1 MKHFLQA
8 ISDLGR
14 MRGRMTQNAF
24 LRFMLF
30 FIVFWFV
37 ALMVD
42 QMTSEFFSFRVVLTG
57 YNILMI
63 PTILSAMVRRLHDTG
78 KSGKWVVLLVIVAVS
93 GVFIKS
99 QPMSYIKFKYSMNTY
114 MVLLFLATLA
124 GLTTFGILV
133 YKLSVAGDV
142 GANKYGQDPREVQGR

>member
-8 ISDLGR
+8 ITDLGR
-14 MRGRMTQNAF
+14 IKGRMTRNAF

-42 QMTSEFFSFRVVLTG
+42 QMTSEFFSFRVVLTV

-78 KSGKWVVLLVIVAVS
+78 NSGKWTL
-93 GVFIKS
+93 
-99 QPMSYIKFKYSMNTY
+99 
-114 MVLLFLATLA
+114 LLFAVTGLGTFLSFQSMFHIRISNATF
-124 GLTTFGILV
+124 TTSILLLLLLFTLSIFGILV
-133 YKLSVAGDV
+133 YKLSAAGDV
-142 GANKYGQDPREVQGR
+142 GANKYGPDPQEAIGG

>member
-1 MKHFLQA
+1 MNHFLQA

-14 MRGRMTQNAF
+14 TKGRMKRDAF
-24 LRFMLF
+24 SRFMLF

-42 QMTSEFFSFRVVLTG
+42 QMTSEFFSFRVVLTV

-63 PTILSAMVRRLHDTG
+63 PTILSAIVRRLHDTG
-78 KSGKWVVLLVIVAVS
+78 NSGKWVLLLVIVSVL
-93 GVFIKS
+93 GVFINY
-99 QPMSYIKFKYSMNTY
+99 QPLSYIKLKYSMNTY
-114 MVLLFLATLA
+114 MVLLFLAILLA
-124 GLTTFGILV
+124 LTTLGVLV

-142 GANKYGQDPREVQGR
+142 GTNKYGPDPKEVKGL